1 MQIAIYSSNGVG
13 RQVVESV
20 LQLVQ
25 CLQSKGIAALLYEPF
40 FRSLQ
45 REQQQP
51 LSGVQLFTETKNLS
65 PEEVVCLMSVGGD
78 GTFLDAASLVLGTQL
93 PVVGVNA
100 GRMGFLPSISTDNA
114 YEMLGHIAS
123 GRFDVERRTVLQ
135 VDGCTGERQYVL
147 NEISLQRRGAAIA
160 EVNIHINGEF
170 LNNYWA
176 DGFIVATPTGST
188 AYSLSAGGPIVAPDA
203 PCLIISPIAPHSL
216 SVRPIVVPDSVCVEL
231 EMMTRSGKV
240 VIGVDSKSHELP
252 AGGKITVQ
260 KAAAQISFI
269 KFRHA
274 SFYQTLREKLLWG
287 VDVRG

>member
-1 MQIAIYSSNGVG
+1 MQIAIYSSHGVG
-13 RQVVESV
+13 QQVVECVS
-20 LQLVQ
+20 QLVQ
-25 CLQSKGIAALLYEPF
+25 CLQSKGIAARLYEPF

-45 REQQQP
+45 RKQQQ
-51 LSGVQLFTETKNLS
+51 LSGVTLFTEAKDLS

-78 GTFLDAASLVLGTQL
+78 GTFLDAASLALGTSI

-114 YEMLGHIAS
+114 CEMLGHIAT
-123 GRFDVERRTVLQ
+123 GNFDVERHTVLQ
-135 VDGCTGERQYVL
+135 VDGCTGERQYVI

-160 EVNIHINGEF
+160 EINIHLNGEF

-176 DGFIVATPTGST
+176 DGLIVATPTGST

-216 SVRPIVVPDSVCVEL
+216 NVRPIVVPDSVCIEL
-231 EMMTRSGKV
+231 EMMTRSGQV
-240 VIGVDSKSHELP
+240 IIGVDGKSHELP
-252 AGGKITVQ
+252 AGSKITVQ
-260 KAAAQISFI
+260 KAAAKIGFI

-274 SFYQTLREKLLWG
+274 SFYRTLREKLMWG